1 MNERLPTT
9 GLILWTFL
17 PCLAIWSG
25 LYLIKSA
32 AWAYALYHFLC
43 LVPAIIWGRSLWLPT
58 LVRPK
63 VKDCLLLL
71 GTSMLFSTAAVVL
84 YEFAGAKV
92 LSNQHVPV
100 LLKELGINRDLY
112 FVFAFYGTVINPI
125 LEELFW
131 RGVVLNALDR
141 VGSRFQYFAITLSS
155 LLYALFHYLIFRLV
169 LYPGYAELGI
179 LLLAGFGA
187 LMAVLYR
194 RTGSILT
201 TAFAHGIL
209 TDLACVVLLFDYA
222 RKFGGL

>member
-1 MNERLPTT
+1 
-9 GLILWTFL
+9 
-17 PCLAIWSG
+17 
-25 LYLIKSA
+25 
-32 AWAYALYHFLC
+32 
-43 LVPAIIWGRSLWLPT
+43 
-58 LVRPK
+58 
-63 VKDCLLLL
+63 
-71 GTSMLFSTAAVVL
+71 
-84 YEFAGAKV
+84 
-92 LSNQHVPV
+92 
-100 LLKELGINRDLY
+100 
-112 FVFAFYGTVINPI
+112 
-125 LEELFW
+125 
-131 RGVVLNALDR
+131 